1 MKNYTNG
8 NLRTFIKAFL
18 IGCLLMVAKTGY
30 TQTDSSKAT
39 TQDTTA
45 VQAEQ
50 PRPATKKPVRNT
62 FENMWI
68 LDNQTVIVPIHKTFQ
83 LDFMHRF
90 GTWNNGYQD
99 FFGLFGGINMRLGFN
114 YVPIDKLLV
123 GVSYTEYNLTWEG
136 YAKYALVK
144 QTQDGSI
151 PVSATYYGD
160 ISIDTKEDPNG
171 TLYPNFSDRLMY
183 FHQLI
188 IARKISDKFSVQ
200 IAPSVTHVNSV
211 QGYLTGDTAS
221 DGSKIVGKSM
231 HHDHYA
237 IAFSGK
243 MKLSNTLNL
252 LVNYDQ
258 PLTKHITNNP
268 APNISAGLEVNTSSH
283 VFQVIVGN
291 YRFITPSRNNYY
303 NNNDP
308 TGYHGISSFL
318 IGFNLIRLWNF

>member
-1 MKNYTNG
+1 MKNYTNS
-8 NLRTFIKAFL
+8 NLGSFRKAFI
-18 IGCLLMVAKTGY
+18 IGCLLMAVKTGY
-30 TQTDSSKAT
+30 TQTDSSQAAT
-39 TQDTTA
+39 Q
-45 VQAEQ
+45 EQ
-50 PRPATKKPVRNT
+50 TEKPKPSAKPVKNT
-62 FENMWI
+62 FDNMWL
-68 LDNQTVIVPIHKTFQ
+68 LDNQSVMVPIKKTFQ
-83 LDFMHRF
+83 MDFMHRF

-99 FFGLFGGINMRLGFN
+99 FFGLFGGINIRLGFN

-123 GVSYTEYNLTWEG
+123 GVSFTEYNLTWEG
-136 YAKYALVK
+136 YAKYALIK

-151 PVSATYYGD
+151 PVSATYYGN
-160 ISIDTKEDPNG
+160 IAIDTKEDPNG
-171 TLYPNFSDRLMY
+171 TLYPHSSDRFMY
-183 FHQLI
+183 FNQLI

-221 DGSKIVGKSM
+221 DGSKTVGKSM
-231 HHDHYA
+231 NNDHYA

-258 PLTKHITNNP
+258 PLTKHKTNNP
-268 APNISAGLEVNTSSH
+268 APNISAGLEINTSSH
-283 VFQVIVGN
+283 TFQIIIGN

-308 TGYHGISSFL
+308 TGYHGLSSFL